1 MTMAGSASDR
11 RHEMAC
17 SIARTLEHIGERW
30 TFLILRDAF
39 YGVRR
44 FDDFQADLGVA
55 RNILTKRLKKLVE
68 TGIMRREQYQDN
80 PARYEYR
87 LTEKGRE
94 LVPILATMVAWGD
107 KWEHDGEPPLIL
119 IHDECGHPMHAEA
132 VCSHCAGRLDAF
144 NIVVD
149 PQPDIV
155 RRRQRDTGVST
166 R

>member
-1 MTMAGSASDR
+1 MTRRASDKTY
-11 RHEMAC
+11 EMAC

-68 TGIMRREQYQDN
+68 TGIMRREQYQDH

-94 LVPILATMVAWGD
+94 LVPILVTMVAWGD
-107 KWEHDGEPPLIL
+107 KWEHDDDPPVTL
-119 IHDECGHPMHAEA
+119 IHDDCGQPMHASA
-132 VCSHCAGRLDAF
+132 VCSQCGGGLDAF
-144 NIVVD
+144 NISV
-149 PQPDIV
+149 QPTPEIV
-155 RRRQRDTGVST
+155 RQRQRRDPSPSST

>member
-1 MTMAGSASDR
+1 MVRTPPDKS
-11 RHEMAC
+11 HEIAC

-44 FDDFQADLGVA
+44 FDDFQSDLGVA
-55 RNILTKRLKKLVE
+55 RNILTKRLRKLVE

-107 KWEHDGEPPLIL
+107 KWEHPGEPPVTLV
-119 IHDECGHPMHAEA
+119 HDDCGNVTHAVA
-132 VCSHCAGRLDAF
+132 VCSHCAEPLDAF
-144 NIVVD
+144 NLSVD
-149 PQPDIV
+149 PIPDIV
-155 RRRQRDTGVST
+155 SERARVASST
-166 R
+166 